1 METPSAASCR
11 RRCPLQPPL
20 LLSLLLFAL
29 CPRPGLGLYTVHTVY
44 GDTII
49 LPCRIEV
56 PDDLMFGK
64 WKYEAANEAPVFI
77 AFRSATKKNVYY
89 DDLPEYKDR
98 LTFFENYTLS
108 ISNARIGDEKRF
120 VCMLVTED
128 NVFEEPTIVKVFKQ
142 PTQPTIVNQAAFLE
156 TEQIKMLGECISKEG
171 YPEGNITWYKNGMVL
186 KPVEGAVVI
195 NEQTN
200 VDKANGLYIMISSLE
215 YMPTK
220 EDKNS
225 YFTCTMTYHGP
236 TGRETI
242 RSEPAVFDI
251 HYPTE
256 KVRIQ
261 VVSQRNTIKEGDNI
275 TLRCLGN
282 GNPPPEEFLFYIPGE
297 LEPIKSSN
305 IYILSDV
312 RRNASGEYGCS
323 LIDKSLSD
331 STLITIHYLD
341 LSLIPSGT
349 VTKQIGEALPV
360 SCTVS
365 SSRNATL
372 FWLKDNTR
380 MRSSPSF
387 SNLQYKDAGN
397 YICETTL
404 QEIEGLKKSQILTL
418 IVEGKPQIKMS
429 KRTSSDGTFKTISC
443 HVEGYPKP
451 AVQWTAT
458 GIGTLNNKTEETKY
472 VDGKFSSKIKIAPEE
487 NVTLTC
493 IAENQLERTIT
504 SLNVS
509 AINFPEY
516 DEPDE
521 RNNNNRENVNDQ
533 AKLIVGIVVGLLLAA
548 LVAGVAY
555 WLYVK
560 KSKDVSGESEKD
572 AAQNVQNLPRTA
584 SKHVDKDLGNL
595 EENKK
600 LEENNHKSEA

>member
-1 METPSAASCR
+1 METPSAASGR
-11 RRCPLQPPL
+11 RRRRPLQPPL
-20 LLSLLLFAL
+20 LLCLLLFAL
-29 CPRPGLGLYTVHTVY
+29 CPQPGLGLYTVNTVY

-64 WKYEAANEAPVFI
+64 WKYEIANKAPVFI
-77 AFRSATKKNVYY
+77 AFRSATKRSVHY
-89 DDLPEYKDR
+89 DDVPEYKDR
-98 LTFFENYTLS
+98 LTLLENYTLL
-108 ISNARIGDEKRF
+108 ISNARIGDEKKF
-120 VCMLVTED
+120 VCMLVKED
-128 NVFEEPTIVKVFKQ
+128 NVFEEPTVVKVFKQ
-142 PTQPTIVNQAAFLE
+142 PSQPTIVNQATFLE
-156 TEQIKMLGECISKEG
+156 TEQLKLLGECISKEG
-171 YPEGNITWYKNGMVL
+171 YPEGNLTWYKNGMVL
-186 KPVEGAVVI
+186 KPVEGVVI

-200 VDKANGLYIMISSLE
+200 VDKASGLYTMISSLE

-220 EDKNS
+220 EDKNAH
-225 YFTCTMTYHGP
+225 FTCTMTYYGP

-242 RSEPAVFDI
+242 RSESVVFDV

-256 KVRIQ
+256 KVKIQ

-275 TLRCLGN
+275 TLKCSGN

-297 LEPIKSSN
+297 LEPIKSSS
-305 IYILSDV
+305 IHILSDV

-323 LIDKSLSD
+323 LVDKSLAD
-331 STLITIHYLD
+331 STTITVHYLD

-349 VTKQIGEALPV
+349 VIKQIGEALPV

-404 QEIEGLKKSQILTL
+404 QEIEGLKKRQTLTL
-418 IVEGKPQIKMS
+418 IVEGRPQIKMS
-429 KRTSSDGTFKTISC
+429 KKTSSDGTFKTISC

-451 AVQWTAT
+451 AVQWTAA
-458 GIGTLNNKTEETKY
+458 GIGTLINKAKETKY
-472 VDGKFSSKIKIAPEE
+472 VNGKFSSKIIIAPEE

-493 IAENQLERTIT
+493 TAENQLERTIT

-509 AINFPEY
+509 AINIPES

-521 RNNNNRENVNDQ
+521 RNNDNRENVNDQ

-555 WLYVK
+555 WLYMK
-560 KSKDVSGESEKD
+560 KSK
-572 AAQNVQNLPRTA
+572 TA